1 MSIMTPYW
9 HNYSIRKIKQ
19 LISKSRGLDPQD
31 ELSKE
36 TIRAMCERIDALEH
50 LLEKKWL
57 DESAPKLQR
66 FGRRDESGT
75 KRRTNRAALCL

>member
-57 DESAPKLQR
+57 DESR
-66 FGRRDESGT
+66 T
-75 KRRTNRAALCL
+75 KVAKIREAR